1 MLEASGERVYGY
13 GSDFDS
19 RQAGLLVSEDGGQS
33 WAERKPPE
41 PLLSLAIDPG
51 NARRVVAAG
60 EGGIYASRDGGAS
73 WRQLSDEGGLLAWP
87 GARALIVVR
96 FDGSVERSTD
106 AGTTWDPVGE
116 FSGPPAAF
124 DNAGSD
130 LYVALHDGTVQRSAD
145 GGRTWTLRSRP

>member
-1 MLEASGERVYGY
+1 M
-13 GSDFDS
+13 
-19 RQAGLLVSEDGGQS
+19 
-33 WAERKPPE
+33 
-41 PLLSLAIDPG
+41 
-51 NARRVVAAG
+51 
-60 EGGIYASRDGGAS
+60 
-73 WRQLSDEGGLLAWP
+73 
-87 GARALIVVR
+87 VR